1 MTAATPADG
10 VISIVEIQ
18 QLLPHRYPFLLVDR
32 VLEFTPNTAITAI
45 KNVTINEPFFQGHF
59 PGAPV
64 MPGMLILE
72 ALAQAGGVLIAKSMD
87 GPLGDRLFMFT
98 GVEKARFRRPVVP
111 GDQLTLRCDDIRQRA
126 TLCKMRAV
134 ATVAGQVA
142 AEAELSA
149 AIVNKAALG

>member
-1 MTAATPADG
+1 MTASAG
-10 VISIVEIQ
+10 EVISIVEIE

-32 VLEFTPNTAITAI
+32 VVDYTPNVSITAI

-72 ALAQAGGVLIAKSMD
+72 ALAQTGGILISKTLE

-111 GDQLTLRCDDIRQRA
+111 GDQLRLHCEDIRRRT
-126 TLCKMRAV
+126 TLCKMRAL
-134 ATVAGQVA
+134 ATVDGQVA

-149 AIVNKAALG
+149 VIVNKATLP